1 MRFPYAGNGRVI
13 KNRFGIAHDVSLSL
27 SVSLSQIRIDSDT
40 DSDTDPEKKIAGLLA
55 IALPQMKA
63 PLAIHTS
70 FGLYI
75 TLISEKKAY
84 AAAPVKEVDTWK
96 TSGRRG

>member
-1 MRFPYAGNGRVI
+1 MRFPYAANGRVI
-13 KNRFGIAHDVSLSL
+13 KSRFGIAHDVSLSL
-27 SVSLSQIRIDSDT
+27 SVSLSQIRI